1 MYLYNTTFIVEDSEN
16 AWWRDWM
23 HRIYVA
29 TIHDVAPNAN
39 FEAYAIDQHDNVG
52 STNYSCQWRC
62 ETLQDLGAVD
72 TYTKSLCKRMMEAK
86 GESCLFFSTMM
97 KRVEL

>member
-1 MYLYNTTFIVEDSEN
+1 MYLYNTTFIVADSEN

-52 STNYSCQWRC
+52 STN
-62 ETLQDLGAVD
+62 
-72 TYTKSLCKRMMEAK
+72 
-86 GESCLFFSTMM
+86 
-97 KRVEL
+97 